1 MDTSPALEQV
11 KELLLPFNSIP
22 NTALPFAHNL
32 MQKGFASMGINP
44 IKYKKDMS
52 STIRTLTREYFEK
65 HPFSD
70 WTLDNHVDRLHLVHK
85 KTGTLVRFLKKT
97 DFGNGLPK
105 AGHNIARINDW
116 LQPSIYNQKDIF
128 GKGVSNLFFVIAWS
142 FAGNRFSCA
151 AYHPIG
157 TGNKGVNAP
166 ADMMIQLGI
175 DDSLYRE
182 AKFIAASEENELFM
196 PKMNTIIT
204 ERNSQSNTAT
214 LSNSNLK
221 QQQHRK

>member
-1 MDTSPALEQV
+1 M
-11 KELLLPFNSIP
+11 
-22 NTALPFAHNL
+22 
-32 MQKGFASMGINP
+32 
-44 IKYKKDMS
+44 
-52 STIRTLTREYFEK
+52 
-65 HPFSD
+65 
-70 WTLDNHVDRLHLVHK
+70 
-85 KTGTLVRFLKKT
+85 RFLKKT

-128 GKGVSNLFFVIAWS
+128 GTCVSNLFFVIAWN
-142 FAGNRFSCA
+142 FAGNGFSCD

-204 ERNSQSNTAT
+204 ELNSQSNTQH
-214 LSNSNLK
+214 SNLK
-221 QQQHRK
+221 QQQPKQHATQKIK